1 VNAADRQA
9 KYYAGVKMIRF
20 DLLKEMV
27 LALFAVSI
35 VVVGLAAVLSS
46 PDDPA
51 VTIQTWS
58 TKDPVDFVTTATS
71 ELAGT
76 SGTAEYG
83 PPYNNTAD
91 AAQGVGPISPQSWAG
106 VSTPIDTAQDF
117 VLRPLSFAA
126 IGNPTITAA
135 LQTYGAASSDQQQ
148 TWLTDYSTAL
158 ADATIVND
166 EVSVASGDYGPVPD
180 LMTGLLGLART
191 GALDGLLLSNGNLYQ
206 TDFTLP
212 LLFMGDGNYLPNLAA
227 DQHLTGDQWGMMNET
242 GMYPGQTWLWLF
254 SFWYQIPPFNTAAN
268 TDLVVILLMIVLTAL
283 LALVPFIPILRDI
296 PRWVPVHRLI
306 WRRHYRNT

>member
-1 VNAADRQA
+1 MNASERQA
-9 KYYAGVKMIRF
+9 KYYAGVKMINF
-20 DLLKEMV
+20 DLVKEMI
-27 LALFAVSI
+27 LALFVVSL
-35 VVVGLAAVLSS
+35 VVIGLAAALSS

-51 VTIQTWS
+51 VTIQTWA
-58 TKDPVDFVTTATS
+58 TKDPVDFVTTAAS

-76 SGTAEYG
+76 SETAQYG

-91 AAQGVGPISPQSWAG
+91 AAQAVGPISPQTWAG

-117 VLRPLSFAA
+117 VLRPLGFAA
-126 IGNPTITAA
+126 IGNPTLTSA
-135 LQTYGAASSDQQQ
+135 LQAYEAAGTDQQQ
-148 TWLTDYSTAL
+148 TWLTNYSTAL
-158 ADATIVND
+158 ADATVVNA

-191 GALDGLLLSNGNLYQ
+191 GALDGLLLSSGNLYQ

-212 LLFMGDGNYLPNLAA
+212 LLFMGDGSYLSNLAA

-268 TDLVVILLMIVLTAL
+268 TDLVVIILMIVLTAL
-283 LALVPFIPILRDI
+283 LMFVPFIPILRDI
-296 PRWVPVHRLI
+296 PRWIPVHRLI
-306 WRRHYRNT
+306 WRRYYQGK